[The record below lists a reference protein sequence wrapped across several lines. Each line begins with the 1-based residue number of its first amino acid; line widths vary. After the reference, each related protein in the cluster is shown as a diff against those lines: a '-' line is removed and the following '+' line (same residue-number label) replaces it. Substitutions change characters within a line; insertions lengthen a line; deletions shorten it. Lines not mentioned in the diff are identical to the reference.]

1 MGSVILFISGSEIV
15 VIMLVVLILF
25 GSKSIP
31 GMARTFGKGMKEF
44 RNVTQEIKN
53 ELENST
59 EDFRKDIDDVKNTV
73 QKETKKISDDVKN
86 VSDNVTKKTMEMTD
100 EVDKGINTTS
110 EKKQKTGN
118 SISDETDVKN
128 KTSDENKSESV
139 YGYDLEEPE
148 TEIEAAAEEEESV
161 AATTNKNVE
170 SSDPKKN
177 TKISQNISKE
187 KVEQEDGSDND

>member
-15 VIMLVVLILF
+15 VIMLVVLVLF

-53 ELENST
+53 ELESST
-59 EDFRKDIDDVKNTV
+59 EDFRKDIDDVKSTV
-73 QKETKKISDDVKN
+73 QKETKKITEDVKN
-86 VSDNVTKKTMEMTD
+86 VSDNVAKKTKEMAD

-110 EKKQKTGN
+110 SKKQKTGE
-118 SISDETDVKN
+118 SIPD
-128 KTSDENKSESV
+128 KTEDENKSESV

-148 TEIEAAAEEEESV
+148 GEAEIEEAV
-161 AATTNKNVE
+161 NKTGE
-170 SSDPKKN
+170 ASDPKKT
-177 TKISQNISKE
+177 TKISQNISE
-187 KVEQEDGSDND
+187 KNVDQKDGSDND